1 MGKPDHRW
9 AKLGDACG
17 LSDAMDNIL
26 LDQLEYLAVM
36 DDDRVQK
43 RFLKDLIR
51 EYVRLEK
58 QVKSLL
64 NNTLPAPVADE
75 IQFEGRFSPRAY
87 FCTILFSD
95 FASFTLLAEKLSMD
109 QLIETIHVIFSH
121 FDDVVSR
128 HRGTKIKT
136 IGDAYMAV
144 FGAPETYSDHPL
156 EAIRTAREMIE
167 WLEAFNRERDY
178 PFRMRIGIHTG
189 EVMAGVVGRDRM
201 QFDVFGDQ
209 VNIASRMESSGEPGR
224 INVSETTYM
233 LTRDR
238 FDFEPRGKI
247 AVKNKPDMNA
257 YFVRSEKSV

>member
-1 MGKPDHRW
+1 MGKPNYRW
-9 AKLGDACG
+9 AKLGDVCG

-58 QVKSLL
+58 RVKILL
-64 NNTLPAPVADE
+64 KNTLPAAVADE
-75 IQFEGRFSPRAY
+75 IQFEGRFSPRIY

-95 FASFTLLAEKLSMD
+95 IAFFTNLTERLSMD
-109 QLIETIHVIFSH
+109 QLIETLHVLFSH
-121 FDDVVSR
+121 FDDLVTR
-128 HRGTKIKT
+128 HGGTKVKT

-144 FGAPETYSDHPL
+144 FGAPEPCSDHPV
-156 EAIRTAREMIE
+156 EAIRTALEMIE
-167 WLEAFNRERDY
+167 WLEAFNLEREY

-224 INVSETTYM
+224 INVSETTYA
-233 LTRDR
+233 LTCSR
-238 FDFEPRGKI
+238 FVFEPRGNI
-247 AVKNKPDMNA
+247 PIKNKPNMKA
-257 YFVRSEKSV
+257 FFVRGEQAV